1 MLILAM
7 LVLGSLG
14 CSIGSLIMGAS
25 TPTPTPTKTLVPTFT
40 ATATHT
46 ATPTA
51 TGTATP
57 TDTPLPT
64 PTATHTPTASPTPPY
79 TTYVVQS
86 GDTLLGIAIRFD
98 TTVQA
103 IMAVNGLNSTT
114 IHAGTELLI
123 PSGESSVPP
132 PTNTPSAATTPAY
145 TTYVVQAGDALD
157 TIARRFGT
165 TVQAIMELNRLTSTT
180 IHAGTQLLIPGGGST
195 APPAG
200 ATPTPRPPRPTAT
213 PTRRAPTPT
222 PAASYPYY
230 YVEGSMQEDRRGCS
244 NLGVEGWILDAA
256 GNPVTGAVTVRWQVG
271 EYTRY
276 WVTGGIFEKPGYFK
290 FNIQLPDPIYHGTK
304 TSTLQIVQSEANPVP
319 LSEPHTWPIQDCT
332 VGPEFFSNITFRH
345 R

>member
-1 MLILAM
+1 MLILAT
-7 LVLGSLG
+7 LVLGTLG

-40 ATATHT
+40 GTATHT

-51 TGTATP
+51 TDTATP

-79 TTYVVQS
+79 TTYVVRA

-145 TTYVVQAGDALD
+145 TTYVVQSGD
-157 TIARRFGT
+157 TISTIAARFGT
-165 TVQAIMELNRLTSTT
+165 TVPAIMELNRLTSTT
-180 IHAGTQLLIPGGGST
+180 IHAGTQLLIPSGGST
-195 APPAG
+195 APPAA
-200 ATPTPRPPRPTAT
+200 ATPTPPPQQPAAT
-213 PTRRAPTPT
+213 PTRRAPTAT
-222 PAASYPYY
+222 PSRSFGYAYR
-230 YVEGSMQEDRRGCS
+230 EGSMDAVEIGCDYVR
-244 NLGVEGWILDAA
+244 LEGWVYEADGSPAD
-256 GNPVTGAVTVRWQVG
+256 GVTVRLQWAG
-271 EYTRY
+271 GTEH
-276 WVTGGIFEKPGYFK
+276 WKTGAIMEESGFWK
-290 FNIQLPDPIYHGTK
+290 FTPMQPYQPSLHDSTTFIITIVRSESDPT
-304 TSTLQIVQSEANPVP
+304 P
-319 LSEPHTWPIQDCT
+319 LSEPLPIGYEDCAF
-332 VGPEFFSNITFRH
+332 GPELFQNIIFDEL
-345 R
+345 